1 MKFQIK
7 LETIKEYLRR
17 LSISVQ
23 SVSSRVEFTGV
34 LINVWDN
41 SITFEG
47 RNDWMD
53 TKIEESSLSTI
64 KIIET
69 GRVLVKANML
79 NEIVQ
84 KMEGQTVTFNK
95 VDSNVLTLE
104 DADSTYQINLLSDE
118 NYETSNLLSM
128 NDIQQEV
135 LIPSK
140 TFRKSISKVSFAGSD
155 FHSKFIY
162 QGMNLV
168 IQDGKLTATACDG
181 IKIASWSKEITTDVR
196 INKIIPLKVARELV
210 KVLPEDKE
218 EYKFSF
224 SHNKCIVVSGNMTN
238 QFSLIEG
245 TFPVFEKFF
254 NENMYSI
261 RLEVDKEAILNAINR
276 ATILSNVADGSR
288 IGLSISNESF
298 TVESK
303 EEVGSAKIE
312 VRGYDFRGEG
322 IDISIS
328 PKVISEGIKHA
339 SSEKV
344 EILLKDSTSSAL
356 LKSEKDNFVYL
367 MSPMV

>member
-7 LETIKEYLRR
+7 LETIKDYLRR
-17 LSISVQ
+17 LSVSVQ

-53 TKIEESSLSTI
+53 TKIEETSLSTI

-128 NDIQQEV
+128 NEIQQEV
-135 LIPSK
+135 MIPSA
-140 TFRKSISKVSFAGSD
+140 TFRKAISKVSFAGSD
-155 FHSKFIY
+155 YHSKFIY

-168 IQDGKLTATACDG
+168 IQEGKLTATACDG
-181 IKIASWSKEITTDVR
+181 IKIASWSKSITSDIR

-210 KVLPEDKE
+210 KVLPEDQE
-218 EYKFSF
+218 EFKFSF
-224 SHNKCIVVSGNMTN
+224 SYNKCLVVSGNMTN

-254 NENMYSI
+254 NENMYSM
-261 RLEVDKEAILNAINR
+261 RLEVDKEVILNAINR
-276 ATILSNVADGSR
+276 ATILSNIADGR
-288 IGLSISNESF
+288 IGLSINNESF

-312 VRGYDFRGEG
+312 VRGYDYKGEG